1 VNSDMACPIR
11 SEDFTSY
18 LRNIINT
25 AFKRKYK
32 RRRTTIV
39 EHHDRM
45 RKGWIIHEVS
55 LAVRRLGW
63 GQRRLHCD
71 TFSGKIPDPSDVTQR
86 P

>member
-18 LRNIINT
+18 MRNINT
-25 AFKRKYK
+25 TFKRKYYQ
-32 RRRTTIV
+32 RRTTIV
-39 EHHDRM
+39 EHNDRM

-63 GQRRLHCD
+63 GQRRLHCE
-71 TFSGKIPDPSDVTQR
+71 TFSGKIPDPRDVTQR